1 MDSLGEGEL
10 VYVDLS
16 RMFESVSSLFSL
28 VFQSKLRVI
37 GRLVGRVRFVNDDNE
52 RREFQLSDWREIS
65 LAKPSRLG
73 LLSIK
78 ATERYRVYSLD

>member
-37 GRLVGRVRFVNDDNE
+37 GRLVGRVRFVNYDNE
-52 RREFQLSDWREIS
+52 RREFQLSD
-65 LAKPSRLG
+65 
-73 LLSIK
+73 
-78 ATERYRVYSLD
+78 